1 MNNKISVSLL
11 EVLLWNKR
19 HSGKDIVKMYTKLA
33 PLMQVGADTKMLNFG
48 LWDGTFSLL
57 DAQKKM
63 TEHIS
68 DFADFANAKRILDV
82 GSGFCVPARIWKQK
96 FPYLEIFCLDLNF
109 DHLNHESK
117 TGVLEPLNSSSNY
130 LPFSGGIF
138 DRVIALESAQ
148 HFTRLEEFFVES
160 KRVLSD
166 DGKLVV
172 AIPIAEDSG
181 LLALKLG
188 ILNITWISKKYSKG
202 RVLECVKKAGFVIEK
217 QESVGDLV
225 YRPFADY
232 YVKNRDI
239 LKQKLHSLY
248 PASLERLIYGSMK
261 KMRYLSEKKVID
273 YLLLTLKKSTRV

>member
-11 EVLLWNKR
+11 EVLLWNRR